1 MPLGIFK
8 YLIISLVFFC
18 AIVMPRQEV
27 SAQDTILMV
36 NGDVL
41 TGSLLEEEEYYLVFL
56 KSREKKSSK
65 KIAVELDDI
74 YSLQQPGK
82 AIQIYYLQ
90 DTLDAQSWT
99 VEEMRRYITG
109 EQLAKKHYRPVVSRV
124 GAFIAGTGGA
134 YLGFAGLLIP
144 VAYLGGMGMMTPSAK
159 KMPEVIQDEVVI
171 AGFRDEARRIR
182 NRSIA
187 KTILPGIVV
196 GWTIQVLSGG
206 LN

>member
-1 MPLGIFK
+1 
-8 YLIISLVFFC
+8 
-18 AIVMPRQEV
+18 
-27 SAQDTILMV
+27 
-36 NGDVL
+36 
-41 TGSLLEEEEYYLVFL
+41 LLEEEEYYLVFL

-82 AIQIYYLQ
+82 AIQIFYLQ
-90 DTLDAQSWT
+90 DTSDPQSWT

-109 EQLAKKHYRPVVSRV
+109 EQLAKKHYRPFVSRV

-144 VAYLGGMGMMTPSAK
+144 VAYLVGMGMMTPSAK